1 MKAIAMDG
9 HSNNVDADGPKSNL
23 QLPSGHPSHWALRS
37 LLKIPRFLLDLA
49 AAVCPLFVG
58 STITLFIVFEPSHV
72 ASAQTVAWR
81 AIGLRGV
88 PVVSLL
94 IEEKKVSFEEMAV
107 ASATVYAITPTDAY
121 YSDRENSWAIL
132 NDVSVEQDNP
142 FFSFST
148 TSGYG
153 LISTSRYV
161 LIRSY
166 PLGSPWEAM
175 GPGFK
180 PNQEIISF
188 AVARSRPEIMF
199 VVLSNAG
206 PDPEDDELAKTTDG
220 GASWWF
226 IHTLPRY
233 ERFLSLHDVYVN
245 PRQSSVVYLTID
257 QGDVPWIIKSTD
269 GGMCWCEIDH
279 RNDVDE
285 IVDLYFDPVRPCIVY
300 FIGSSVQK
308 RGIYKSTDG
317 LATYTLKKRCDNILS
332 LFIPTRDR
340 QHIYALALPHTL
352 LQSTDGGESWS
363 TLSTVGLDSSAVVL
377 SLAVDSHKAVYLG
390 TAHHGIFKSERKKVD
405 VRALEGTLGSI
416 STISK
421 ETTRQPRQ

>member
-1 MKAIAMDG
+1 MDF
-9 HSNNVDADGPKSNL
+9 HSNNVDADAPKSNIE
-23 QLPSGHPSHWALRS
+23 LPYGHPSHWALRS

-49 AAVCPLFVG
+49 APIRLLFLG
-58 STITLFIVFEPSHV
+58 SIITPFVMFDWSHV

-94 IEEKKVSFEEMAV
+94 VEEKTVSSEEMAV
-107 ASATVYAITPTDAY
+107 ASTTVYAITPTDAY
-121 YSDRENSWAIL
+121 YSDRENSWAIV
-132 NDVSVEQDNP
+132 NVVSLEQDNP

-148 TSGYG
+148 VSGYG
-153 LISTSRYV
+153 LISTTRYC
-161 LIRSY
+161 LMRSY
-166 PLGSPWEAM
+166 PLGSAWEAI

-257 QGDVPWIIKSTD
+257 QGDAPWIIKSTD
-269 GGMCWCEIDH
+269 GGMNWCEIDH
-279 RNDVDE
+279 CRNVDG
-285 IVDLYFDPVRPCIVY
+285 IVDLCFDPVRPSIVY
-300 FIGSSVQK
+300 FVGSSAQK

-317 LATYTLKKRCDNILS
+317 LETYTLRKRCDNIRS

-340 QHIYALALPHTL
+340 QHIYALALPHSL
-352 LQSTDGGESWS
+352 LESTDGGESWS
-363 TLSTVGLDSSAVVL
+363 TFSTLGLDSSAVVL
-377 SLAVDSHKAVYLG
+377 SLAVDSHNAVYLG
-390 TAHHGIFKSERKKVD
+390 TAHHGIFKSERTKFER
-405 VRALEGTLGSI
+405 RASQETLGSI
-416 STISK
+416 SMESK
-421 ETTRQPRQ
+421 ERARQHRQ